1 MSLYLFDTDLL
12 TLFREGHH
20 MVCARAA
27 AHTADELATSIVTVE
42 EQLTGWYTLLRQAK
56 DDQRLTTAYERL
68 TRTVR
73 FFSRMQVL
81 SFTMAAAARLAAF
94 RKVKLKIGTL
104 DLRIACIA
112 LEAEVILVTRNRV
125 DFDLVPG
132 LIIEDWSLS

>member
-1 MSLYLFDTDLL
+1 MSLFVLDTDILSL
-12 TLFREGHH
+12 YRRGQPLIVQRMLQQSLNT
-20 MVCARAA
+20 
-27 AHTADELATSIVTVE
+27 LATTAITVE

-56 DDQRLTTAYERL
+56 DDQRLTTAYERM
-68 TRTVR
+68 TKTVR

-94 RKVKLKIGTL
+94 RKLKLKIGTL

-112 LEAEVILVTRNRV
+112 LEAQAILVTRNRS
-125 DFDLVPG
+125 DFDLVPE